1 MSVEDEINAQTGSTS
16 SPPPSRLNL
25 SRRHLVMGGAL
36 LAVSGLSLARRPT
49 RRFQSMTMEEY
60 EALFPRQFGAWHVL
74 PTSELIMPPE
84 SELADKL
91 YEHILTRSYR
101 NDKGQVVMFLAAY
114 SSIQVDDVQ
123 VHRPEVCYAVSGF
136 SIEDNVPFT
145 LKINDR
151 ITVPARS
158 VEANATLRNEHILY
172 WTRVD
177 KRFPISWSQ
186 QRLAMMATNLEG
198 FYPDGILVRA
208 SMVNAGD
215 AAIPTLV
222 GFYRDL
228 TQHSSPEALRLLYG
242 IDESGQAAIA

>member
-1 MSVEDEINAQTGSTS
+1 VSVEDETKAHTEATS
-16 SPPPSRLNL
+16 PAAPSKRAL
-25 SRRHLVMGGAL
+25 SRRHLLMGGAL
-36 LAVSGLSLARRPT
+36 LAVSGLALARRPT
-49 RRFQSMTMEEY
+49 RRFQSMSTEQF
-60 EALFPRQFGAWHVL
+60 EALFPRQFGNWHVL

-101 NDKGQVVMFLAAY
+101 NDKGQVVMFLVAY
-114 SSIQVDDVQ
+114 SSVQIDDVQ

-136 SIEDNVPFT
+136 AIDNNVPFT

-177 KRFPISWSQ
+177 THFPLSWGQ
-186 QRLAMMATNLEG
+186 QRLAMLATNLEG

-208 SMVNAGD
+208 SVINAGD
-215 AAIPTLV
+215 TAIPCLV

-228 TQHSSPEALRLLYG
+228 TQHCSPAALRILYG
-242 IDESGQAAIA
+242 ARDAGQARIA